1 MFCWLKVG
9 INVRSLFRIK
19 GMHKL
24 RGNCSSRT
32 KTYFTVNQ
40 NESALIKRMLREIR
54 FAEAING
61 AV

>member
-1 MFCWLKVG
+1 MCGACLG
-9 INVRSLFRIK
+9 IK